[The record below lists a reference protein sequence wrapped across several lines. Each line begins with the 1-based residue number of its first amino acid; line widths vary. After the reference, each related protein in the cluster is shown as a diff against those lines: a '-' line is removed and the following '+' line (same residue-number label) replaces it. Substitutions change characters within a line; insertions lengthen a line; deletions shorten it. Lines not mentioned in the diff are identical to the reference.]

1 MEKPKDDAEFWTDI
15 NTLRD
20 PAYTEFDPDDLVGLR
35 DTLTETVNGLASL
48 ISARVHA
55 YRVAGQEPPAGVV
68 ISGDYQLAVLHV
80 LRHVDRTVQELAA
93 SAAKIAGH
101 QGASYTKLGAAWG
114 VTRQSAR
121 TKWPDAVPS
130 RGQQTQEPIPLAYA
144 GGTAAI
150 HHDPDAD
157 AWSYIANGADGRH
170 EECEPVH
177 TTSTDATAAATA
189 FLIAHAKQ
197 AGPGL

>member
-1 MEKPKDDAEFWTDI
+1 MEKPKDDPEFWTDI

-20 PAYTEFDPDDLVGLR
+20 PAYTEFDPDDLIGLH
-35 DTLTETVNGLASL
+35 DILKETVDGLASV
-48 ISARVHA
+48 ISVRDQA
-55 YRVAGQEPPAGVV
+55 YRKAGQEPPPGVV

-80 LRHVDRTVQELAA
+80 LRQVDRAVQEQAA
-93 SAAKIAGH
+93 NAAKIAGH

-121 TKWPDAVPS
+121 TKWPDAVPA
-130 RGQQTQEPIPLAYA
+130 RGQQVHEPIPLAYA

-150 HHDPDAD
+150 HHDPEAD
-157 AWSYIANGADGRH
+157 AWWYIANGADGRH

-189 FLIAHAKQ
+189 FLIAHTKQ
-197 AGPGL
+197 DVASL